1 MSAMARKMMW
11 SSMALSMALAVT
23 ACEKKATPTPPKTDT
38 APASTSAQTTAET
51 TSAATTPKLS
61 DEQLVKESRKYGHI
75 PIVGDTDRASVTAKF
90 ENWKKAEDEAKA
102 TEGVGA
108 KLVAVPEG
116 ATITIVF
123 GTWCSDCFREI
134 PRLWDALDQ
143 VELADRLGFDYAWEV
158 EHHFLDE
165 YSHSSAPE
173 VFLGD
178 EPHRRV
184 LQNTGA
190 LNIDV
195 VAAVDQD
202 DEVLLGGEVD
212 GGAAVVVK
220 LDELVQV
227 FAFIPCQNFAE
238 QHTFPQRDR
247 RCWFNH
253 RGWFCC

>member
-143 VELADRLGFDYAWEV
+143 VEQKPPFEIKYVAVNEYLRADRDLTAMNIHNIPTLIVERDGKEV
-158 EHHFLDE
+158 GRIIEKPTTTVEEDLLALLTGEKKGVVTSSPELRRRYGLDE
-165 YSHSSAPE
+165 
-173 VFLGD
+173 
-178 EPHRRV
+178 
-184 LQNTGA
+184 
-190 LNIDV
+190 
-195 VAAVDQD
+195 
-202 DEVLLGGEVD
+202 
-212 GGAAVVVK
+212 K
-220 LDELVQV
+220 K
-227 FAFIPCQNFAE
+227 
-238 QHTFPQRDR
+238 
-247 RCWFNH
+247 
-253 RGWFCC
+253 

>member
-143 VELADRLGFDYAWEV
+143 VEQKPPFEIKYVAVNEYLRADRDLTAMNIHNIPTLIVERDGKEV
-158 EHHFLDE
+158 GRIIEKPTTTVEEDL
-165 YSHSSAPE
+165 
-173 VFLGD
+173 L
-178 EPHRRV
+178 
-184 LQNTGA
+184 A
-190 LNIDV
+190 L
-195 VAAVDQD
+195 
-202 DEVLLGGEVD
+202 L
-212 GGAAVVVK
+212 
-220 LDELVQV
+220 
-227 FAFIPCQNFAE
+227 
-238 QHTFPQRDR
+238 
-247 RCWFNH
+247 
-253 RGWFCC
+253 

>member
-1 MSAMARKMMW
+1 MARKMMW

-143 VELADRLGFDYAWEV
+143 VEQKPPFEIKYVAVNEYLRADRDLTAMNIHNIPTLIVERDGKEV
-158 EHHFLDE
+158 GRIIEKPTTTVEEDLLALLTGEKKGVVTSSPELRRRYGLDE
-165 YSHSSAPE
+165 
-173 VFLGD
+173 
-178 EPHRRV
+178 
-184 LQNTGA
+184 
-190 LNIDV
+190 
-195 VAAVDQD
+195 
-202 DEVLLGGEVD
+202 
-212 GGAAVVVK
+212 K
-220 LDELVQV
+220 K
-227 FAFIPCQNFAE
+227 
-238 QHTFPQRDR
+238 
-247 RCWFNH
+247 
-253 RGWFCC
+253 